1 LPRLEKS
8 GELDDPCRR
17 VLIKAMAVGLFSSVG
32 SAQAQGVFDP
42 SFERSPGCSFHFLSG
57 RVLVND
63 RLATLQTP
71 VKPGDTVETAGNA
84 KVAFVVANKAYILRG
99 ENRVTIEAPADNSL
113 LKTLLRQVTGM
124 FSRKATSVVIPTATM
139 GIRN

>member
-1 LPRLEKS
+1 MRKS

-17 VLIKAMAVGLFSSVG
+17 VLIKMLAAGLFSSAG
-32 SAQAQGVFDP
+32 CAQGQGVSDP
-42 SFERSPGCSFHFLSG
+42 WLELSPGRSFHFLSG

-71 VKPGDTVETAGNA
+71 VKPGDVVETAGNA
-84 KVAFVVANKAYILRG
+84 KVAFVVADKAYILRG
-99 ENRVTIEAPADNSL
+99 ENRVTIETPADNSL
-113 LKTLLRQVTGM
+113 LKALLRLVTGSV
-124 FSRKATSVVIPTATM
+124 SRKVTRVVTSTATM

>member
-1 LPRLEKS
+1 MKKS

-17 VLIKAMAVGLFSSVG
+17 VLIKALAAGLFSSAG
-32 SAQAQGVFDP
+32 GAQAKGVFDP
-42 SFERSPGCSFHFLSG
+42 MLELSPGRSFHFLAG

-71 VKPGDTVETAGNA
+71 VRPGDIVETSGNA
-84 KVAFVVANKAYILRG
+84 KVAFVVADKAYILRG
-99 ENRVTIEAPADNSL
+99 ENRVTIETPADHSL
-113 LKTLLRQVTGM
+113 LKTVLRLVTG
-124 FSRKATSVVIPTATM
+124 SVNRKATSVVVPTATM

>member
-1 LPRLEKS
+1 LPPLEKS

-17 VLIKAMAVGLFSSVG
+17 VLIKAMAAGLFSSVG
-32 SAQAQGVFDP
+32 GAQAQGVFDP
-42 SFERSPGCSFHFLSG
+42 SFELSPGCSFHFLSG

-84 KVAFVVANKAYILRG
+84 KVAFVVADKAYILRG
-99 ENRVTIEAPADNSL
+99 EHRVTIETPADNSL
-113 LKTLLRQVTGM
+113 LKTLLRLVTSM
-124 FSRKATSVVIPTATM
+124 FSGRTTRVVIPTATM

>member
-1 LPRLEKS
+1 LPLLGKS

-17 VLIKAMAVGLFSSVG
+17 VLIKALAAGLFSSAG
-32 SAQAQGVFDP
+32 GAQALGGFDP
-42 SFERSPGCSFHFLSG
+42 SAEPLLDRSFQFLSG

-71 VKPGDTVETAGNA
+71 LTPGDVVETARDA
-84 KVAFVVANKAYILRG
+84 KVAFVVADKAYILRG
-99 ENRVTIEAPADNSL
+99 ENRVTVEAAAEDSL
-113 LKTLLRQVTGM
+113 LKRVLRFVTGAIG
-124 FSRKATSVVIPTATM
+124 RRATRVVISTATM